1 MIGPFSSSGF
11 RIKNLLVST
20 SAPIISEPSSNAT
33 LNISKEDTT
42 IVIDPIV
49 DAVLG
54 KEVLINFTT
63 NSNGTATIK
72 VNGEDILDSK
82 FTPTQ
87 AGTYNVTVA
96 IAENDYYTA
105 GSAETTFN
113 VEKINT
119 TVVID
124 PIVDAVLGKEVL
136 INFTT
141 NSNGTA
147 TIKVNGVPINS
158 ATFTPTQVGTYNVT
172 VDIAE
177 NDYYT
182 AGSAETNF
190 TVEKLASSITADAV
204 STTYTVDKFLV
215 ISLKDSKGNPIS
227 GADLSVNLRGIK
239 NYTTNEDG
247 QVLINIA
254 KLS

>member
-1 MIGPFSSSGF
+1 MYQ
-11 RIKNLLVST
+11 L
-20 SAPIISEPSSNAT
+20 
-33 LNISKEDTT
+33 
-42 IVIDPIV
+42 
-49 DAVLG
+49 
-54 KEVLINFTT
+54 
-63 NSNGTATIK
+63 
-72 VNGEDILDSK
+72 
-82 FTPTQ
+82 
-87 AGTYNVTVA
+87 
-96 IAENDYYTA
+96 
-105 GSAETTFN
+105 
-113 VEKINT
+113 
-119 TVVID
+119 
-124 PIVDAVLGKEVL
+124 LGKEVL

-190 TVEKLASSITADAV
+190 TVEKLASSIIADSV

-215 ISLKDSKGNPIS
+215 ISLKDSNGNPIN

-254 KLS
+254 KLYPKTYNAMITYAGSDNFNGSTGSAKVTVNKITSTIIAKSPTFKLNQNIKKYTITLKYLSGKLLANKKVTLNFNGKTYTVKTNNKGQGVFKIYKHLKKGVYNA